1 MMRYIVAFLG
11 VVTGAG
17 GVWLIVLEQPKN
29 AACNAAHPTLGELA
43 TAGASSTCTNIV
55 WSYFGGFVLVAFG
68 ALTVVVAAAMMR
80 KTRRNKGPRRAVP
93 IQYPY
98 KNPYTKD
105 PTAR

>member
-11 VVTGAG
+11 LVTAG
-17 GVWLIVLEQPKN
+17 VGVWLIVLEQPKN
-29 AACNAAHPTLGELA
+29 AACNAAHPTLGQLG
-43 TAGASSTCTNIV
+43 TVGASSTCTNIV

-68 ALTVVVAAAMMR
+68 ALTVVVAVAMMK
-80 KTRRNKGPRRAVP
+80 KTRRNKGPRRAEP

>member
-11 VVTGAG
+11 LLTAG
-17 GVWLIVLEQPKN
+17 VGVWLIIDEQPKN
-29 AACNAAHPTLGELA
+29 AACNAAHPTLGQLA
-43 TAGASSTCTNIV
+43 TVGASSTCLNIV

-68 ALTVVVAAAMMR
+68 ALTFVVAVAMMR
-80 KTRRNKGPRRAVP
+80 KTRRNKGPRRAEP

-98 KNPYTKD
+98 KNPYSQD